1 MQLSGIDI
9 SQFDDNFKPQDSLY
23 DYVNN
28 NWLSKTEIPDDQ
40 IGWGSYMT
48 LREESLKNQYD
59 LIEDLMKDQKN
70 LSSSSEE
77 GKILN
82 LYLSYMN
89 RELLNELG
97 SSPLKK
103 DINEIKNLKS
113 IDDIWKYFALS
124 VRKGL
129 GAPLYFAVYDDL

>member
-1 MQLSGIDI
+1 MRIFLIIILCIFSSQGYSNNMQLSGIDI

-59 LIEDLMKDQKN
+59 LIEGLMKDQKN
-70 LSSSSEE
+70 F
-77 GKILN
+77 
-82 LYLSYMN
+82 Y
-89 RELLNELG
+89 
-97 SSPLKK
+97 
-103 DINEIKNLKS
+103 
-113 IDDIWKYFALS
+113 
-124 VRKGL
+124 
-129 GAPLYFAVYDDL
+129 